1 MRTALLPVVC
11 TLALAATPARA
22 AESYDN
28 CAGTITSL
36 PAVIDTQG
44 VWCLKSDLSTA
55 ITTGEAIRVEANNV
69 TIDCNGF
76 KIGGL
81 AGGTATGA
89 WGINANLVLNTTI
102 RGCNVRGFFYAV
114 VLGGGGGHVVEDN
127 RFDGSTFAGLYSSS
141 DGVTIQR
148 NQFVDTGG
156 STIISTAYG
165 MHVSGFSHIADNS
178 IFGVSASGGSTAIGI
193 SMTSP
198 GSIVDNRVSG
208 VTSPTGLA
216 HGIAV
221 QNNYGL
227 VADNYIYGNV
237 GQTDTGIHCSNTSTI
252 ARNNSIAETVTG
264 ITNCASFGN
273 VVQL

>member
-1 MRTALLPVVC
+1 M
-11 TLALAATPARA
+11 
-22 AESYDN
+22 
-28 CAGTITSL
+28 
-36 PAVIDTQG
+36 
-44 VWCLKSDLSTA
+44 
-55 ITTGEAIRVEANNV
+55 
-69 TIDCNGF
+69 
-76 KIGGL
+76 
-81 AGGTATGA
+81 
-89 WGINANLVLNTTI
+89 
-102 RGCNVRGFFYAV
+102 
-114 VLGGGGGHVVEDN
+114 EDN

-252 ARNNSIAETVTG
+252 ARDNSIAETVTG